1 MSKSALRVLTRDFRK
16 TEAKEEV
23 VQKSYVRPGP
33 TFSPDKP
40 KYVAAEVSM
49 NYLNN

>member
-1 MSKSALRVLTRDFRK
+1 MSKSALKVLTRDFRK

-23 VQKSYVRPGP
+23 GQKSYVKSGP
-33 TFSPDKP
+33 AFSPDKP